1 MLALLIFI
9 LILSVLVLI
18 HEFGHFYV
26 AKKMGVRV
34 EEFGYGI
41 PPRIWGKKL
50 GETVYSINALPFGGF
65 VKLAGEDEGAV
76 VDKNDKSNFANKLP
90 WQRLFILLAGVAM
103 NLVLAVVV
111 FYAFFGINNFKTSS
125 LPLLYDYDFKF
136 GNVLKNNTVVFGFED
151 GSSAKVAGVELG
163 ESILEIDGVRV
174 FNVYDVRYQ
183 IKDKGDK
190 EIRVKLLDTKRIK
203 PAIRELTV
211 VPKIDSNGAGF
222 LGVALATSIN
232 IDYGGSLASRITAGF
247 QHAYNILSYS
257 LSTFSQLISSSVSQR
272 SAEPISAGIAG
283 PVGIFSVVGVI
294 LNYKG
299 FDAFLGL
306 LDFTA
311 ILSLSLAFMNLL
323 PIPALDGGRAV
334 FVLWEGI
341 TRKKVNP
348 AIEANLHKWGMVV
361 LLALTFVITAK
372 DIVNLRI

>member
-1 MLALLIFI
+1 MLALIIFI

-26 AKKMGVRV
+26 AKKKGVRV

-41 PPRIWGKKL
+41 PPRIWGKKI
-50 GETVYSINALPFGGF
+50 GDTVYSINALPFGGF

-76 VDKNDKSNFANKLP
+76 IDKNDMSNFANKSP
-90 WQRLFILLAGVAM
+90 WQRLSILLAGVAM
-103 NLVLAVVV
+103 NLLLAIAV
-111 FYAFFGINNFKTSS
+111 FYAFFVINNFKTSS

-136 GNVLKNNTVVFGFED
+136 GKVIKNNTVVFGFED
-151 GSSAKVAGVELG
+151 GSSAKDAGVELG

-183 IKDKGDK
+183 IKDKAGK

-203 PAIRELTV
+203 PAIRELAV
-211 VPKIDSNGAGF
+211 VPETDSNGAGF

-232 IDYGGSLASRITAGF
+232 IDYGSSTVSKITSGF
-247 QHAYNILSYS
+247 QHAFNILSYS
-257 LSTFSQLISSSVSQR
+257 LSTFSQLISSSISQR
-272 SAEPISAGIAG
+272 SAEPISAGVSG
-283 PVGIFSVVGVI
+283 PVGIFSVVGII

-341 TRKKVNP
+341 TRKKINP
-348 AIEANLHKWGMVV
+348 ALEANLHKWGMVA
-361 LLALTFVITAK
+361 LLALTFVVTAK
-372 DIVNLRI
+372 DFVNLRI